1 MPKKEYQ
8 ASIVIARPIED
19 TFNFTSDVNNFP
31 LWSGASAIEVVPQT
45 PERII
50 GSEYKVTFSSLL
62 TKSTVLISI
71 IEYNAPTLLTFQTVE
86 LPIETSNYLF
96 EDTDEGTKVTLKFI
110 MEQDPHSLFV
120 DMTTNRK
127 MEKLLANLKRS
138 LEKT

>member
-8 ASIVIARPIED
+8 ATIVVAKPIED

-31 LWSGASAIEVVPQT
+31 LWSGASAVEVVV
-45 PERII
+45 EKLEKI

-62 TKSTVLISI
+62 TKSTVLIRI
-71 IEYNAPTLLTFQTVE
+71 IEYSSPHLWTFRTVE
-86 LPIETSNYLF
+86 MPQETSSYVF
-96 EDTDEGTKVTLKFI
+96 ENTDEGTKVTLNFT

-120 DMTTNRK
+120 NMTTKRK

-138 LEKT
+138 LEKA